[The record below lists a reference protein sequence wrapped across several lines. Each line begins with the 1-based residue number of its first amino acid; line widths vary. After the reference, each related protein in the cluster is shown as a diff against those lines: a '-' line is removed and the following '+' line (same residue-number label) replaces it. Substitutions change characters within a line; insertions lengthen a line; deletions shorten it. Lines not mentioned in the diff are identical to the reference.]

1 MRCDAMA
8 MTAHPRG
15 SLALHETRDN
25 RKSAAMM
32 PLLGMDYGSYQAND
46 LPCLPPSCGAIP
58 TWINERCFSPIIF
71 DGRLAMMQGCA
82 AVANHEISTQ
92 TLLTKVLGACATA
105 AWSLIVS
112 A

>member
-8 MTAHPRG
+8 KTAHPRG

-25 RKSAAMM
+25 RKSAAMIL
-32 PLLGMDYGSYQAND
+32 LLGMDYGPYQGND

-58 TWINERCFSPIIF
+58 TWINERWLLPIIF
-71 DGRLAMMQGCA
+71 DGRIAMMQGCA

-92 TLLTKVLGACATA
+92 TLLAKALGACATT
-105 AWSLIVS
+105 AWSPIVS